1 MLVRSE
7 NVEAV
12 KSAIISSKFVSVD
25 TETFGLRPFHGDKPF
40 SVIIAVETDVFYIPV
55 QISAGVTG
63 RDLIDI
69 RDWCYV
75 FSGKTVFL
83 HNAKFDMHH
92 LATIGFSFPP
102 DACIHDTM
110 VASRLCFSNEKSYS
124 LDSCALLFLGVRKD
138 DKAKKWL
145 DDNQAYSMELKPGVQ
160 QLVRKPH
167 YDQVPLDIIAPY
179 AEMDA
184 RITYDLGVE
193 QLRVIDTMDKEA
205 IALNPDAP
213 LLSSLLKTEYEFTKA
228 LYEMEKEG
236 VQFDEDKAKESIAF
250 CESLIEEEKGWYK
263 RETGED
269 FKASTKA
276 IAGHLETGGF
286 DSSQFSQTDKGN
298 ICLDS
303 DALGKIAHPIA
314 EHVLRFKDA
323 KSRLNFY
330 RGFIYESD
338 AKGRIHTSFKQC
350 GARTG
355 RLSSQSPNLQN
366 VTRPSENS
374 PNPRDCIIP
383 DFGDCF
389 VMLDYDQMEYRLML
403 DYAGQMDII
412 ELVKGGM
419 DVHTATAELLS
430 IPRERAKT
438 MNFALIYGAGP
449 EMIGN
454 AMGISTHEAALF
466 IGEYFRK
473 LPQVEAFTSRVRHVA
488 KTRKWTYNWAG
499 RQNHY
504 FYNGNP
510 PNTHAAVNHLI
521 QGSGADVMRKGL
533 IKCREILNGTK
544 SSIRLTI
551 HDELIFNM
559 NEKDFNLIPDL
570 KTAME
575 TAYSH
580 RYLPL
585 TVSVSHSW
593 DSWGEKVKGFPNAN
607 SCKADY

>member
-7 NVEAV
+7 NAEAV
-12 KSAIISSKFVSVD
+12 KAAIAASKFVSVD

-55 QISAGVTG
+55 QISAGVTRG
-63 RDLIDI
+63 DLLDI
-69 RDWCYV
+69 RDWGHV

-102 DACIHDTM
+102 DAKIHDTM
-110 VASRLCFSNEKSYS
+110 VASRLCFSNESSYS

-138 DKAKKWL
+138 DKVKQWVE
-145 DDNQAYSMELKPGVQ
+145 DNEAYSVESRHGVQ
-160 QLVRKPH
+160 QKTKKLHFDR
-167 YDQVPLDIIAPY
+167 VPLDLIVPY
-179 AEMDA
+179 AEKDA

-193 QLRVIDTMDKEA
+193 QLRVIDKLDKETRL
-205 IALNPDAP
+205 LNQDAP
-213 LLSSLLKTEYEFTKA
+213 LLSDLLSLECEFTVA
-228 LYEMEKEG
+228 LYEMEREG
-236 VQFDEDKAKESIAF
+236 VQFDDDKARDAISL
-250 CESLIEEEKGWYK
+250 CERLIEEEKEWYK
-263 RETGED
+263 NCTGEE

-276 IAGHLETGGF
+276 IVRHLESGGF
-286 DSSQFSQTDKGN
+286 DPSQFSLTDKGN

-303 DALGKIAHPIA
+303 VALGKVSHPIA
-314 EHVLRFKDA
+314 EHVLRYKDA

-330 RGFIYESD
+330 HGFIFEAD
-338 AKGRIHTSFKQC
+338 AKGRIHTSFKQS

-366 VTRPSENS
+366 VTRPSEDS
-374 PNPRDCIIP
+374 PLINPRNCIIP
-383 DFGDCF
+383 DYGDCL

-403 DYAGQMDII
+403 DYAGQMDVI
-412 ELVKGGM
+412 ELVLGGL

-430 IPRERAKT
+430 IPRDRAKT
-438 MNFALIYGAGP
+438 MNFAIIYGAGP
-449 EMIGN
+449 EMIGESL
-454 AMGISTHEAALF
+454 GISTYEAEVF
-466 IGEYFRK
+466 IRDYFSK
-473 LPQVEAFTSRVRHVA
+473 LRQVEAFIRRVKQVA
-488 KTRKWTYNWAG
+488 KTRKYTYNWAG

-533 IKCREILNGTK
+533 LDCRKMLKGTK

-559 NEKDFNLIPDL
+559 NQNDFNLIPDL
-570 KTAME
+570 KSAME
-575 TAYSH
+575 KAYTH
-580 RYLPL
+580 RYMPL

-593 DSWGEKVKGFPNAN
+593 KSWGEKTKGAPV
-607 SCKADY
+607 CD